1 MKEFWNDRFST
12 DNYVYG
18 IEPNELL
25 KDYIDRNKTGVILF
39 PGEGEGRNM
48 VYAAQKGWDAK
59 AIDQSDIGMVKAIK
73 LAEKSNVKIDYSLGD
88 ILTFDYKSESF
99 DSIALVFFHLPEM
112 LRKKIHKHLISLLKP
127 KGKIFI
133 VGFTKEQLKYSS
145 GGPKDV
151 NMLYSE
157 ELLNEDFSGLEV
169 IKCRT
174 KEMELDEGPGHQGVG
189 SVIEFEA
196 VKN

>member
-1 MKEFWNDRFST
+1 MKEFWNDRFSS
-12 DNYVYG
+12 DNYIYG
-18 IEPNELL
+18 VDPNVVL
-25 KDYIDRNKTGVILF
+25 KDFIDRNKPGVILF
-39 PGEGEGRNM
+39 PGEGEGRNI
-48 VYAAQKGWDAK
+48 VYAAQKGWSAK
-59 AIDQSDIGMVKAIK
+59 AIDQSDKGKDKALK
-73 LAEKSNVKIDYSLGD
+73 LALKNNVNIDYSVDD

-99 DSIALVFFHLPEM
+99 DAIALVFFHLPEI

-127 KGKIFI
+127 NGKIFI

-157 ELLNEDFSGLEV
+157 ELLYEDFRGLEV
-169 IKCRT
+169 IKCVT
-174 KEMELDEGPGHQGVG
+174 EEMELDEGPGHQGVG